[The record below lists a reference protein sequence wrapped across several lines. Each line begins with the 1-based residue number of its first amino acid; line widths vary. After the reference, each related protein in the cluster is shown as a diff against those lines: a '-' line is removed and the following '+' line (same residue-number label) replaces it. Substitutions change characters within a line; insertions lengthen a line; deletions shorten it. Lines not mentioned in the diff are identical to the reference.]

1 MCPLTNAEHL
11 ARCRENISPVDRCN
25 APFHA
30 AFYARTLQ
38 FSPVKGM
45 SLVFQGSRARTR
57 AWYAPGNPT
66 AERYNRSRYDWQI
79 LLSRLSAYC
88 FAYHIFLPFFL
99 IFLFVIQSSLPL
111 LEFPFGLFLLF
122 FFFLFLST
130 FFSLINRLSVFVY
143 FLQDYRVSKSIERLY
158 CAKYRR
164 YSWYNVY

>member
-1 MCPLTNAEHL
+1 MSLVFLKTIGIELFYSFSRYRSIVGQKRTFKMCPLTNAEHL
-11 ARCRENISPVDRCN
+11 AWCRENISPVDRCN

-30 AFYARTLQ
+30 VFYARTLQ

-88 FAYHIFLPFFL
+88 FAYHIFLLFFS
-99 IFLFVIQSSLPL
+99 FFPSLFNL
-111 LEFPFGLFLLF
+111 LFPF
-122 FFFLFLST
+122 
-130 FFSLINRLSVFVY
+130 
-143 FLQDYRVSKSIERLY
+143 
-158 CAKYRR
+158 
-164 YSWYNVY
+164 